1 MALTAEQ
8 VTILNSSFQP
18 TMQFIYFYVNLGLF
32 FSPQTFIEVLHGY
45 ISTLSQTYSLSK
57 KGSVYIN
64 VNFIII

>member
-1 MALTAEQ
+1 
-8 VTILNSSFQP
+8 
-18 TMQFIYFYVNLGLF
+18 MQFIYFYVNLGLF

>member
-32 FSPQTFIEVLHGY
+32 FFPSDIYRGVAWLH
-45 ISTLSQTYSLSK
+45 LYSESNLFFK
-57 KGSVYIN
+57 
-64 VNFIII
+64 